1 MPLADYIA
9 AYCEDFNFAADELIT
24 QEISGV
30 KVTVQPYSFDG
41 GQSVGCRE
49 KAHITLSRGS
59 AVYECDCID
68 EHHWERMFFPVTL
81 GGQDYLLFR
90 KTLCG
95 FTLIHADT
103 LEEAYDYFPEKVTHD
118 EEAYIITGAVSFDD
132 LIVFDGC
139 FWACPYMHAVYDHS
153 ARRFLLL
160 YREFVL
166 EADDGAW
173 KIEGSTITLPCRTA
187 DGEKTELTIT
197 SGELRKLIR
206 EKGHSEL

>member
-1 MPLADYIA
+1 MPLGEYIEK
-9 AYCEDFNFAADELIT
+9 YCEGVNFAPEDQIT
-24 QEISGV
+24 AEISGV

-90 KTLCG
+90 KTLYG
-95 FTLIHADT
+95 FTLINADT
-103 LEEAYDYFPEKVTHD
+103 LEEAYDYFPENVTQN
-118 EEAYIITGAVSFDD
+118 EEAYIFTDAVSFDD

-139 FWACPYMHAVYDHS
+139 FWAFPYMHAVYDHS
-153 ARRFLLL
+153 ARRFVLL
-160 YREFVL
+160 YSEFGL
-166 EADDGAW
+166 EAEDGSWTVQDD
-173 KIEGSTITLPCRTA
+173 TITLPCRTA
-187 DGEKTELTIT
+187 DGEKTELKIT
-197 SGELRKLIR
+197 ANELYRLIR
-206 EKGHSEL
+206 EKGQSEL